1 MRALILLQSA
11 LMLFVL
17 APSIAGAEP
26 SAICVQCTGP
36 AQSYGCTVEGADA
49 PADRRKLGLY
59 CAARIAEEEAHS
71 TCAAVRREMQCEGV
85 QRSYVF
91 DATARVPGTSTDA
104 ERDPAQDSDAQA
116 AEKDGPPET
125 MVELSRETA
134 RQTGESLKRA
144 ADETAETTR
153 GVGERVRDA
162 AVGAAEAV
170 DRATRNTIKCIGS
183 LFDDC

>member
-1 MRALILLQSA
+1 MRALILLPSA
-11 LMLFVL
+11 FMLLVL
-17 APSIAGAEP
+17 APPAAGAEP
-26 SAICVQCTGP
+26 NAICVQCTGP
-36 AQSYGCTVEGADA
+36 AQSYSCTVVGEDA
-49 PADRRKLGLY
+49 PADRRRLGLY
-59 CAARIAEEEAHS
+59 CAARIAEDEAHS

-85 QRSYVF
+85 QRSYAY
-91 DATARVPGTSTDA
+91 DGMARVPGPSGDA
-104 ERDPAQDSDAQA
+104 GEEPVQDAGAQA

-153 GVGERVRDA
+153 GVGKQVRDA

-170 DRATRNTIKCIGS
+170 DRAARNTIKCIGS

>member
-1 MRALILLQSA
+1 MRALILLPSA
-11 LMLFVL
+11 FMLLVL
-17 APSIAGAEP
+17 APPAAWAEP

-36 AQSYGCTVEGADA
+36 AQSYGCTVAGADA
-49 PADRRKLGLY
+49 PADRRRLGLY
-59 CAARIAEEEAHS
+59 CAARIARDESHS
-71 TCAAVRREMQCEGV
+71 TCAAVRREMQCKGV
-85 QRSYVF
+85 QRSYVYDG
-91 DATARVPGTSTDA
+91 DARLPGTLTGA
-104 ERDPAQDSDAQA
+104 EPDPAQDPDAQA

-134 RQTGESLKRA
+134 RQTGETLKRA